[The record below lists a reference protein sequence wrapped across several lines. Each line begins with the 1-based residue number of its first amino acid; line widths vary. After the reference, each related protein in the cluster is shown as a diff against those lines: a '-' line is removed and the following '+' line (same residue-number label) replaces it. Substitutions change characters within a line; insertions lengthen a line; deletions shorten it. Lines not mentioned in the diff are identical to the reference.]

1 MCELYVLQSGFVS
14 ASKENLR
21 LPNNYDAFYTDSVLS
36 KGYKHDSNLLYYSE
50 TISRL
55 FREFSSDRSIVNKF
69 LFREEVLKT
78 IKSLI
83 GIDNFYKWLLLQ
95 TTKAELT
102 NLHKLFLYDTF
113 NYLLSDGVENA
124 RTVEPV
130 QWITLIQ
137 RRLEEETEHVVI
149 DNFFDGSRDNLV
161 QYLPSKVN
169 NLIGHW
175 CSKAGGFEDM
185 LTTMYV
191 IFGDRPYITDVARN
205 PERQ

>member
-14 ASKENLR
+14 DSKENLR
-21 LPNNYDAFYTDSVLS
+21 LPNNYDTFYTDSVLS

-83 GIDNFYKWLLLQ
+83 SVDNFYKWLLLQ
-95 TTKAELT
+95 TAKAELT

-113 NYLLSDGVENA
+113 NYLLSDSVENA

-130 QWITLIQ
+130 QWINLIQ

-149 DNFFDGSRDNLV
+149 DNFFDGSRGDMV
-161 QYLPSKVN
+161 KYLPSKVN
-169 NLIGHW
+169 QLIGQW

-185 LTTMYV
+185 LVTMYV
-191 IFGDRPYITDVARN
+191 IFGDRPYITDLARN
-205 PERQ
+205 PVRQ